1 MSTFTDLL
9 KSEIQLFIKDYQGVT
24 TDLLLK
30 SNVFTEVTNKE
41 LVQQIQGRRVAVR
54 KLPFLLR
61 EGIIYP
67 KNLSLEQ
74 ASSEATARYKA
85 QELRG
90 KRFADLTCGFGI
102 DAYFLSEQFE
112 EVTLVEEQPELLSIV
127 QHNWEVLERKAT
139 FVNKKAEAFLADTS
153 QHYDVLYIDPAR
165 RDAQQQKKFLLED
178 LSPNILE
185 LQPLLL
191 EKADKVITKLSP
203 LIDIHY
209 LLNTLN
215 KVVRIVVI
223 ALRNEVKEVLV
234 IQEPHSTIGEVVIRC
249 INLESEDPILSFTN
263 RELSASEVIYS
274 SPKSYLYIPNNAL
287 LKSGAFNYI
296 AMYFGL
302 EKLDIN
308 THLYTSAELKKPF
321 PGRILEVTPIHH
333 KQIKA
338 KSHYNIIAKN
348 YPLSVAELKKKYRL
362 QEGGT
367 DYLIFTRSVS
377 GMEMLLGKEQK

>member
-9 KSEIQLFIKDYQGVT
+9 KSEIQLFIKEYQGVT

-30 SNVFTEVTNKE
+30 SNVFTKVTNKE
-41 LVQQIQGRRVAVR
+41 LVQQIQGRRVAIK

-74 ASSEATARYKA
+74 ASSEATASYKA
-85 QELRG
+85 QELLG
-90 KRFADLTCGFGI
+90 KCFADLTCGFGI
-102 DAYFLSEQFE
+102 DAYFLSEPFE
-112 EVTLVEEQPELLSIV
+112 EVTLVEEQSDLLSIV
-127 QHNWEVLERKAT
+127 QHNWEVLGRKAA

-203 LIDIHY
+203 L
-209 LLNTLN
+209 
-215 KVVRIVVI
+215 
-223 ALRNEVKEVLV
+223 
-234 IQEPHSTIGEVVIRC
+234 PHSSIGEVEIRC
-249 INLESEDPILSFTN
+249 VNLESEDPILLFTN
-263 RELSASEVIYS
+263 RELPASEVIYS

-348 YPLSVAELKKKYRL
+348 YPLSVAELKKKYHL
-362 QEGGT
+362 QEGGS

>member
-30 SNVFTEVTNKE
+30 NNVFTEVTNKE
-41 LVQQIQGRRVAVR
+41 LVQQIQGRRVAVK

-102 DAYFLSEQFE
+102 DAYFLSELFE

-191 EKADKVITKLSP
+191 EKVDKVITKLSP

-215 KVVRIVVI
+215 KVACIEVI

-234 IQEPHSTIGEVVIRC
+234 IQESHSTIDEVEIRC
-249 INLESEDPILSFTN
+249 VNLESEDLILSFTN
-263 RELSASEVIYS
+263 RELSASEVSYS
-274 SPKSYLYIPNNAL
+274 TPKSYLYIPNNAL

-321 PGRILEVTPIHH
+321 PGRILEVIPIHH

-348 YPLSVAELKKKYRL
+348 YPLSVAELKKKYHL

>member
-30 SNVFTEVTNKE
+30 NNVFTEVTNKE
-41 LVQQIQGRRVAVR
+41 LVQQIQGRRVAIK

-90 KRFADLTCGFGI
+90 KRFADLTCGLSI
-102 DAYFLSEQFE
+102 DAYFLSEPFE

-153 QHYDVLYIDPAR
+153 QHYDVLYLDPAR

-215 KVVRIVVI
+215 KVACIEVI

-234 IQEPHSTIGEVVIRC
+234 IQESHSTIDEVEIRC
-249 INLESEDPILSFTN
+249 VNLES
-263 RELSASEVIYS
+263 ELSASEVSYS

-321 PGRILEVTPIHH
+321 PGRILEVIPIHH

-348 YPLSVAELKKKYRL
+348 YPLSVAELKKKYHL

>member
-1 MSTFTDLL
+1 M
-9 KSEIQLFIKDYQGVT
+9 
-24 TDLLLK
+24 
-30 SNVFTEVTNKE
+30 FTEVTNKE
-41 LVQQIQGRRVAVR
+41 LVQQIQGRRVAIK

-112 EVTLVEEQPELLSIV
+112 EVTLVEEQSELLSIV
-127 QHNWEVLERKAT
+127 QHNWEVLGRKAT

-185 LQPLLL
+185 LQSLLL

-215 KVVRIVVI
+215 KVACIEVI

-234 IQEPHSTIGEVVIRC
+234 IQELHSTIDEVVIRC
-249 INLESEDPILSFTN
+249 VNLESEDPILSFTN
-263 RELSASEVIYS
+263 RELSALEVSYS
-274 SPKSYLYIPNNAL
+274 RPKSYLYIPNNAL
-287 LKSGAFNYI
+287 LK
-296 AMYFGL
+296 
-302 EKLDIN
+302 
-308 THLYTSAELKKPF
+308 
-321 PGRILEVTPIHH
+321 
-333 KQIKA
+333 
-338 KSHYNIIAKN
+338 
-348 YPLSVAELKKKYRL
+348 
-362 QEGGT
+362 
-367 DYLIFTRSVS
+367 
-377 GMEMLLGKEQK
+377 

>member
-1 MSTFTDLL
+1 M
-9 KSEIQLFIKDYQGVT
+9 
-24 TDLLLK
+24 
-30 SNVFTEVTNKE
+30 
-41 LVQQIQGRRVAVR
+41 
-54 KLPFLLR
+54 
-61 EGIIYP
+61 
-67 KNLSLEQ
+67 
-74 ASSEATARYKA
+74 
-85 QELRG
+85 
-90 KRFADLTCGFGI
+90 
-102 DAYFLSEQFE
+102 
-112 EVTLVEEQPELLSIV
+112 

-209 LLNTLN
+209 LLNTLK
-215 KVVRIVVI
+215 KVARIEVI

-234 IQEPHSTIGEVVIRC
+234 IQEPHSTIDEVEIRC
-249 INLESEDPILSFTN
+249 VNLESEDPILSFTN
-263 RELSASEVIYS
+263 RELSASEVSYS

-338 KSHYNIIAKN
+338 KCYYNIIAKN
-348 YPLSVAELKKKYRL
+348 YPLSVAELKKKYHL

-377 GMEMLLGKEQK
+377 GMEILLGKEQK